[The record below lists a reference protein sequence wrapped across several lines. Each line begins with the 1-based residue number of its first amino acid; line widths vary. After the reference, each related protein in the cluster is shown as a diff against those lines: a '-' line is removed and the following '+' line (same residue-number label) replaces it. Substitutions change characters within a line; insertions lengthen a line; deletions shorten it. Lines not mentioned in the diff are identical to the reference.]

1 MRERRPNAA
10 AEAFLF
16 AVSTRCAFPEC
27 RIPTVKLSVDKRAGK
42 NVQAAHIVPISPSMP
57 RWRPMDAAVR
67 DNYLNL
73 VLLCDT
79 HHHLVDK
86 SPIAPKYTE
95 EMLLEWKEE
104 AEHELR
110 EKFNGIDRYS
120 YTDIQDMIKLATS
133 QGTEVIM
140 SGIDELGT
148 KVDSATAKVL
158 TVLYEQFT
166 DKRRDYEVA
175 AMLNTASERLASG
188 NFAETVHTLNGA
200 VGRLGTF
207 SDDAG
212 QFNAGASMLQ
222 DFDLRAFIIAA
233 GEASGAAETI
243 DKAQF
248 DTGPDTRELSHA
260 VARQV
265 TATLEQSGA
274 HQQNREP
281 QRPAPAPVESSFDTK
296 HVFLT
301 GLGLGVVLCVLLVWA
316 TVWLTQGP

>member
-1 MRERRPNAA
+1 MCVP
-10 AEAFLF
+10 
-16 AVSTRCAFPEC
+16 
-27 RIPTVKLSVDKRAGK
+27 KLSDSDGQALCRQEGREERAGR
-42 NVQAAHIVPISPSMP
+42 AHRADFSV
-57 RWRPMDAAVR
+57 DAAVASDGR
-67 DNYLNL
+67 GGPGQ
-73 VLLCDT
+73 LLEPRVAVQ
-79 HHHLVDK
+79 HAS
-86 SPIAPKYTE
+86 SPRGQEPSRRKYTE

-200 VGRLGTF
+200 VGRLGNF

-212 QFNAGASMLQ
+212 QLNAGASMLEN
-222 DFDLRAFIIAA
+222 FPLHAFLTAA
-233 GEASGAAETI
+233 SDAKEAAKTLDNTS
-243 DKAQF
+243 F
-248 DTGPDTRELSHA
+248 DTGPDTHELSHA
-260 VARQV
+260 VAHQV
-265 TATLEQSGA
+265 TATLSE
-274 HQQNREP
+274 RDEPRPTPVP
-281 QRPAPAPVESSFDTK
+281 QRLAPAPVESSFDTK

-301 GLGLGVVLCVLLVWA
+301 GLGLGVVLCVLLIWA
-316 TVWLTQGP
+316 AVWLTQGP